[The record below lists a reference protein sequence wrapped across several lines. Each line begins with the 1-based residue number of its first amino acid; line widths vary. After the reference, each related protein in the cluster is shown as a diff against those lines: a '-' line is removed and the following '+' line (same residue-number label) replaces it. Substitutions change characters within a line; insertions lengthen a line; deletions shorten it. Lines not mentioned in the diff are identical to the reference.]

1 MARIASIRNRVLR
14 AFSARKPS
22 TFFPA
27 KTGVFCACFFNLPS
41 HAARKFTCLSL
52 SMAKA
57 TSTLDWSIVRLGDD
71 HNWWVA
77 ETSDPVRWD
86 VDGLSIIDPRQ
97 LQHLVE
103 LVDPLRDY
111 GFDQD
116 MFESAFIPFRID
128 KDLGNG
134 KVRLKRVKESLFD
147 SDEKLFGL
155 PDIIDEENG
164 PYADLLDHLTRC
176 RVKMLND
183 LFNFES
189 KLSVDEVEDEIREDQ
204 NSNFIQGKAVHTFED
219 LTSILDY
226 MPAGY
231 DADEETPAKDI
242 EDEGD
247 DDLPEL
253 DEAEEEK
260 LKNDESLKWDEDEEA
275 VEGEEEGAEKKKGE
289 KDKDKVK
296 DGEE

>member
-1 MARIASIRNRVLR
+1 
-14 AFSARKPS
+14 
-22 TFFPA
+22 
-27 KTGVFCACFFNLPS
+27 
-41 HAARKFTCLSL
+41 
-52 SMAKA
+52 MAKA
-57 TSTLDWSIVRLGDD
+57 ISTLDWCIVRLGED

-97 LQHLVE
+97 LAHLIE

-116 MFESAFIPFRID
+116 VFEAAFIPFRID
-128 KDLGNG
+128 KDVGAG
-134 KVRLKRVKESLFD
+134 KVRLKRMKESLFE
-147 SDEKLFGL
+147 SEEKLFAL
-155 PDIIDEENG
+155 PDILDEENG

-183 LFNFES
+183 LFKFEA

-204 NSNFIQGKAVHTFED
+204 NSNFIQGKAVHTFEE
-219 LTSILDY
+219 LTAILDY

-231 DADEETPAKDI
+231 DADEETAAKGI
-242 EDEGD
+242 EDED
-247 DDLPEL
+247 DDELPEL

-260 LKNDESLKWDEDEEA
+260 LKNDESLKWDEDEDA
-275 VEGEEEGAEKKKGE
+275 EGEEDDAKGDKKKAKGGDDDDDDLGDDDDDDDDDE
-289 KDKDKVK
+289 EDEDADED
-296 DGEE
+296 DGGKSRKRTKGKR

>member
-1 MARIASIRNRVLR
+1 
-14 AFSARKPS
+14 
-22 TFFPA
+22 
-27 KTGVFCACFFNLPS
+27 
-41 HAARKFTCLSL
+41 
-52 SMAKA
+52 MAKA
-57 TSTLDWSIVRLGDD
+57 NSLDWSIVRLGDD

-97 LQHLVE
+97 LQHLIE
-103 LVDPLRDY
+103 LVDALRDY

-116 MFESAFIPFRID
+116 IFEAAFIPFRID
-128 KDLGNG
+128 KDLGSG

-147 SDEKLFGL
+147 SEDKLFVL
-155 PDIIDEENG
+155 PDILDEENG

-204 NSNFIQGKAVHTFED
+204 NSSFIQGKAVHTFEE
-219 LTSILDY
+219 LTAILDY

-231 DADEETPAKDI
+231 DADGEEAPAKGV
-242 EDEGD
+242 EDEED

-253 DEAEEEK
+253 DEEEEK
-260 LKNDESLKWDEDEEA
+260 KLEKDESLKWDEDEEKPA
-275 VEGEEEGAEKKKGE
+275 EEGEEGTKKKAEGAKGGDDDDEDEDADEDDEDEDDEDSEDDEEGEKPKKKSKG
-289 KDKDKVK
+289 KR
-296 DGEE
+296 

>member
-1 MARIASIRNRVLR
+1 
-14 AFSARKPS
+14 
-22 TFFPA
+22 
-27 KTGVFCACFFNLPS
+27 
-41 HAARKFTCLSL
+41 
-52 SMAKA
+52 MAKA
-57 TSTLDWSIVRLGDD
+57 TSTLDWAIVRLGDD

-86 VDGLSIIDPRQ
+86 VDGLSIVDPRQ
-97 LQHLVE
+97 LQHLIE

-116 MFESAFIPFRID
+116 VFEAAFIPFRID
-128 KDLGNG
+128 KDLGNAQ
-134 KVRLKRVKESLFD
+134 VRLKRVKESLFE
-147 SDEKLFGL
+147 SEEKLFGL
-155 PDIIDEENG
+155 PDILDEENG

-204 NSNFIQGKAVHTFED
+204 NSNFIQGKAVHTFEE
-219 LTSILDY
+219 LTAILDY

-231 DADEETPAKDI
+231 DADEEAPAKDI

-253 DEAEEEK
+253 DEEEEEK
-260 LKNDESLKWDEDEEA
+260 LKNDESLKWDEDEEEGEK
-275 VEGEEEGAEKKKGE
+275 EGEEGAKGEKKKSEG
-289 KDKDKVK
+289 KDD
-296 DGEE
+296 DDEDADDDDEDEDDEDDDDEDEEEDDPKPKKKTKGKR

>member
-1 MARIASIRNRVLR
+1 
-14 AFSARKPS
+14 
-22 TFFPA
+22 
-27 KTGVFCACFFNLPS
+27 
-41 HAARKFTCLSL
+41 
-52 SMAKA
+52 MAKG
-57 TSTLDWSIVRLGDD
+57 TSTLDWCIVRLGDD

-86 VDGLSIIDPRQ
+86 VDGLSIVDPRQ
-97 LQHLVE
+97 IQHLVE

-116 MFESAFIPFRID
+116 IFEAAFIRFRID
-128 KDLGNG
+128 KDLGTA
-134 KVRLKRVKESLFD
+134 KVRLKRVKESLFE
-147 SDEKLFGL
+147 SDEKLFCL
-155 PDIIDEENG
+155 PDILDEENG

-189 KLSVDEVEDEIREDQ
+189 KLSVDEVEDEIREDH
-204 NSNFIQGKAVHTFED
+204 NSNFIQGQAVHTFEE
-219 LTSILDY
+219 LTAILDY

-231 DADEETPAKDI
+231 DADEEAPAKEI
-242 EDEGD
+242 EDSDD

-260 LKNDESLKWDEDEEA
+260 LKNDESLKWDEDEEGA
-275 VEGEEEGAEKKKGE
+275 PEEEGAEKKKEKEKTEGE
-289 KDKDKVK
+289 DDDDLGDDDDEDDEDEDDEDDDDADEDEDEKPKKK
-296 DGEE
+296 SRGKR

>member
-1 MARIASIRNRVLR
+1 
-14 AFSARKPS
+14 
-22 TFFPA
+22 
-27 KTGVFCACFFNLPS
+27 
-41 HAARKFTCLSL
+41 
-52 SMAKA
+52 MAKA
-57 TSTLDWSIVRLGDD
+57 ISTLDWCIVRLGDD

-86 VDGLSIIDPRQ
+86 VDGLSIVDPRQ
-97 LQHLVE
+97 LQHLIE

-116 MFESAFIPFRID
+116 MFEAAFIPFRIE

-155 PDIIDEENG
+155 PDILDEENG
-164 PYADLLDHLTRC
+164 PYADLLDHFTRC

-183 LFNFES
+183 LFKFES

-204 NSNFIQGKAVHTFED
+204 NSSFIQGQAVHIFDE
-219 LTSILDY
+219 LAAVLDY

-231 DADEETPAKDI
+231 DADGEEAPAKGV
-242 EDEGD
+242 EDDGD

-260 LKNDESLKWDEDEEA
+260 LKNDESLKWDEDEEGAA
-275 VEGEEEGAEKKKGE
+275 VEGEEGGEKKKKAEGDAEGDEDDEDEDDEDDDDDDEDDEDEDEDE
-289 KDKDKVK
+289 KPKKK
-296 DGEE
+296 AKGKR

>member
-1 MARIASIRNRVLR
+1 
-14 AFSARKPS
+14 
-22 TFFPA
+22 
-27 KTGVFCACFFNLPS
+27 
-41 HAARKFTCLSL
+41 
-52 SMAKA
+52 MAKP
-57 TSTLDWSIVRLGDD
+57 TSTLDWCLVRLGED

-97 LQHLVE
+97 VAHLIE

-116 MFESAFIPFRID
+116 MFEAAFICFRID
-128 KDLGNG
+128 KDLGNA
-134 KVRLKRVKESLFD
+134 KVKLKRVKESLFD
-147 SDEKLFGL
+147 SDEKLFAL
-155 PDIIDEENG
+155 ADVLDEENG

-183 LFNFES
+183 LFDFEA

-204 NSNFIQGKAVHTFED
+204 NSHFIEGRAVHSFEE
-219 LTSILDY
+219 LTAILDF
-226 MPAGY
+226 MPAGHET
-231 DADEETPAKDI
+231 DEEHPAK
-242 EDEGD
+242 EEVEEED

-260 LKNDESLKWDEDEEA
+260 LKNDESLKWDEED
-275 VEGEEEGAEKKKGE
+275 GE
-289 KDKDKVK
+289 KDEEEKDS
-296 DGEE
+296 DEDDDDEDEDDDDDDDDDDSGEEDEKPRKKSKGKK

>member
-1 MARIASIRNRVLR
+1 
-14 AFSARKPS
+14 
-22 TFFPA
+22 
-27 KTGVFCACFFNLPS
+27 
-41 HAARKFTCLSL
+41 
-52 SMAKA
+52 MAKA
-57 TSTLDWSIVRLGDD
+57 TSTLDWCIVRLGED

-97 LQHLVE
+97 VQHLLE

-116 MFESAFIPFRID
+116 IFEAAFIPFRID
-128 KDLGNG
+128 KDLGSA
-134 KVRLKRVKESLFD
+134 KVRLRRVKESLFD
-147 SDEKLFGL
+147 SEEKLFGL
-155 PDIIDEENG
+155 PDILDEEHG

-183 LFNFES
+183 LFAFES

-204 NSNFIQGKAVHTFED
+204 NSNFMQCKSVHTFDD

-231 DADEETPAKDI
+231 DTDEEAPAKAV
-242 EDEGD
+242 EEEED

-260 LKNDESLKWDEDEEA
+260 LKNDESLKWDEDEEGEKP
-275 VEGEEEGAEKKKGE
+275 EGEKAEGAEEEGDGKKKKKEKAGGGDDDDEDFDDDDEEDDDDDDEDDEDDEGEKKPKKKTKG
-289 KDKDKVK
+289 K
-296 DGEE
+296 

>member
-1 MARIASIRNRVLR
+1 
-14 AFSARKPS
+14 
-22 TFFPA
+22 
-27 KTGVFCACFFNLPS
+27 
-41 HAARKFTCLSL
+41 
-52 SMAKA
+52 MAKA
-57 TSTLDWSIVRLGDD
+57 TSTLDWCIVRLGED

-97 LQHLVE
+97 LSHMVD

-116 MFESAFIPFRID
+116 LMERAFILFRIE
-128 KDLGNG
+128 KDLGSG
-134 KVRLKRVKESLFD
+134 KVRLKRTKESLFD
-147 SDEKLFGL
+147 SDEKLFAL
-155 PDIIDEENG
+155 PDILDEENG

-183 LFNFES
+183 LFEFES
-189 KLSVDEVEDEIREDQ
+189 KLTVDEVEDELREDQ
-204 NSNFIQGKAVHTFED
+204 NSHFIEGKAVHSFEE
-219 LTSILDY
+219 LTSILDF

-231 DADEETPAKDI
+231 ESDEEQPAKSLD
-242 EDEGD
+242 EDAEA

-260 LKNDESLKWDEDEEA
+260 LKNDESLKWDEDEDED
-275 VEGEEEGAEKKKGE
+275 EDDEDKEDGDKDEDDEDKDDDDKEEKKSDDEDE
-289 KDKDKVK
+289 KPKRKARGK
-296 DGEE
+296 R